1 MLAPV
6 LVLLLSMA
14 ASAGPEAA
22 PRAPPRDD
30 NAARAKRGL
39 LPRKVARVRP
49 STRRIVI
56 VPPAP
61 TYLGEPEPIPEPVL
75 FAQSAAEGAEPPRVN
90 AAVSGVEADVFLRFA
105 PAER

>member
-14 ASAGPEAA
+14 ASAAAEGA
-22 PRAPPRDD
+22 PRPQPRDD

-49 STRRIVI
+49 RTRRIVI

-61 TYLGEPEPIPEPVL
+61 TYLGEPEPVPEPVL
-75 FAQSAAEGAEPPRVN
+75 FAGSAEGAEPPRVN
-90 AAVSGVEADVFLRFA
+90 AAVFGVEVDFSLRFA
-105 PAER
+105 PSPR